1 LEAVTFLPVG
11 LTRQVDGEPLPF
23 DQVLTLV
30 FTKCMLAINAEASQA
45 FRREAKAV
53 KEEKCHELLLLV
65 DTCIVYAHS
74 YAVASRSAN
83 IAIVSDLNTRLR
95 ECIPDEYLI
104 KHTFTGI
111 RFDETNQAWLETRPV
126 ILPRS
131 VPLNYSRDDADL

>member
-23 DQVLTLV
+23 DQILTLV
-30 FTKCMLAINAEASQA
+30 FTKCMLAINAEASRT
-45 FRREAKAV
+45 FRRREV

-65 DTCIVYAHS
+65 DTFIVYAHS

-83 IAIVSDLNTRLR
+83 IAIVADFNTRLR
-95 ECIPDEYLI
+95 AVIPDEYLG

-131 VPLNYSRDDADL
+131 VPLNYSSDATDP